1 MIWVVA
7 IVLGVG
13 LGLITGGRITN
24 LARLRF
30 RWPWLIL
37 AAVAVRAAVLLTP
50 LSRVDGAQYLY
61 VLALAAI
68 VAWTI
73 VHFKLLPGVWLVTV
87 GSALNLLVIVANG
100 GRMPVTPEF
109 ATSLARHGTMGQ
121 YTIMGAQTH
130 LNLLGDW
137 ISLYPVPEV
146 YSIGDLVI
154 ALGLAILAF
163 VSTATPVAQP
173 RT

>member
-1 MIWVVA
+1 
-7 IVLGVG
+7 
-13 LGLITGGRITN
+13 
-24 LARLRF
+24 
-30 RWPWLIL
+30 
-37 AAVAVRAAVLLTP
+37 
-50 LSRVDGAQYLY
+50 
-61 VLALAAI
+61 
-68 VAWTI
+68 
-73 VHFKLLPGVWLVTV
+73 
-87 GSALNLLVIVANG
+87 
-100 GRMPVTPEF
+100 
-109 ATSLARHGTMGQ
+109 MGQ

-146 YSIGDLVI
+146 YSIGDLMI